1 MKLRPVKARTAE
13 FSTFPRRRDSPG
25 LAPACSREIRGSFE
39 RRKGMKKIAL
49 MMGWMLVLFSIAAA
63 AWCAEGTTVV
73 PAKVAEGVWFYA
85 FTVLGAG
92 LAIGLAALGTGI
104 GQGIT
109 SGKAVEAMARQPEMV
124 GTLQVNMII
133 GLAFIESLC
142 IYALVIAFILLFA
155 NPFKGLFIG

>member
-1 MKLRPVKARTAE
+1 
-13 FSTFPRRRDSPG
+13 
-25 LAPACSREIRGSFE
+25 
-39 RRKGMKKIAL
+39 
-49 MMGWMLVLFSIAAA
+49 
-63 AWCAEGTTVV
+63 
-73 PAKVAEGVWFYA
+73 
-85 FTVLGAG
+85 
-92 LAIGLAALGTGI
+92 LAIGLGALGTGI

-142 IYALVIAFILLFA
+142 IYALVVAMILLFA

>member
-1 MKLRPVKARTAE
+1 
-13 FSTFPRRRDSPG
+13 
-25 LAPACSREIRGSFE
+25 
-39 RRKGMKKIAL
+39 MKKMIL
-49 MMGWMLVLFSIAAA
+49 MMGWTILMFSVAAIAG
-63 AWCAEGTTVV
+63 AEGAAGT
-73 PAKVAEGVWFYA
+73 AKVAEGVWFYA

-92 LAIGLAALGTGI
+92 LAIGLGALGTGI

-142 IYALVIAFILLFA
+142 IYALVVAMILLFA

>member
-1 MKLRPVKARTAE
+1 
-13 FSTFPRRRDSPG
+13 
-25 LAPACSREIRGSFE
+25 
-39 RRKGMKKIAL
+39 MKKLA
-49 MMGWMLVLFSIAAA
+49 MRMSWTFALFSVAAFA
-63 AWCAEGTTVV
+63 CAEGAAPGT
-73 PAKVAEGVWFYA
+73 AKVAEGVWFYA

>member
-1 MKLRPVKARTAE
+1 
-13 FSTFPRRRDSPG
+13 
-25 LAPACSREIRGSFE
+25 
-39 RRKGMKKIAL
+39 MKKIV
-49 MMGWMLVLFSIAAA
+49 WMLSSLVAVFSMAAVA
-63 AWCAEGTTVV
+63 AAEGTAPGT
-73 PAKVAEGVWFYA
+73 AKVAEGVWFYA

-92 LAIGLAALGTGI
+92 LAIGLGALGTGI

-142 IYALVIAFILLFA
+142 IYALVVAMILLFA